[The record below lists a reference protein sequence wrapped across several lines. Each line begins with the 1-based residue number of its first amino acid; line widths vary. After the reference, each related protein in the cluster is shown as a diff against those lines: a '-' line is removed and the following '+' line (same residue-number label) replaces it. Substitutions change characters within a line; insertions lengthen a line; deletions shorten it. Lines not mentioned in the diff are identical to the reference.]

1 MYNSTDNDESNAL
14 LTTERN
20 ESNNVKSTS
29 KSGIIINRFLTI
41 LMLAGL
47 VAVSI
52 CLQSFQAQMNQ
63 QLSADE
69 AKIKT
74 LEATVVAQGKIIERF
89 NESVTNTDVVN
100 ELHAIEDRLDKE
112 QLELSN
118 KLDYA
123 KEEVHDELL
132 KTKAEIDQTVKMA
145 EGEIQDQVNTVKKN
159 FDKYVVKTEDRFSV
173 ENDFMIYQVAGTFT
187 ILSCL
192 ISMWHMGSH
201 TRKMEQPAI
210 QRKILAILWM
220 CPIYAVSSCLSL
232 IFPLYAG
239 YLGIVKDFYEA
250 YIIYQFLSFCI
261 SAIGGGDRNKV
272 VDALVKE
279 VGHLTPPFRLC
290 FCCKFHYENDRALA
304 SAILLQCQSFAIQFV
319 FWKPVTSIALFVLHR
334 YNYFGPFA
342 TDSMDWKS
350 IQFWINIIV
359 NVSTAVAFTGLLKFY
374 HAVDADLAWC
384 RPFAKFLCIKGVVF
398 MTFWQGMAL
407 KIMAQTTDVGGGGD
421 TANSWS

>member
-1 MYNSTDNDESNAL
+1 MYNSIDNDELNAL
-14 LTTERN
+14 LPTESHK
-20 ESNNVKSTS
+20 SNNVKSTS

-52 CLQSFQAQMNQ
+52 CLQSFQTQLNQ
-63 QLSADE
+63 QLSTDE

-89 NESVTNTDVVN
+89 NESVTNTDVVD
-100 ELHAIEDRLDKE
+100 ELHTMEDRWDKE
-112 QLELSN
+112 RLELSDE
-118 KLDYA
+118 LDYA
-123 KEEVHDELL
+123 KEEVHAELL

-220 CPIYAVSSCLSL
+220 CPIY
-232 IFPLYAG
+232 
-239 YLGIVKDFYEA
+239 
-250 YIIYQFLSFCI
+250 
-261 SAIGGGDRNKV
+261 
-272 VDALVKE
+272 
-279 VGHLTPPFRLC
+279 
-290 FCCKFHYENDRALA
+290 
-304 SAILLQCQSFAIQFV
+304 
-319 FWKPVTSIALFVLHR
+319 
-334 YNYFGPFA
+334 
-342 TDSMDWKS
+342 
-350 IQFWINIIV
+350 
-359 NVSTAVAFTGLLKFY
+359 VSTE
-374 HAVDADLAWC
+374 
-384 RPFAKFLCIKGVVF
+384 
-398 MTFWQGMAL
+398 
-407 KIMAQTTDVGGGGD
+407 
-421 TANSWS
+421 